1 MFRGFAVRVVLSLRA
16 YRNRHDELSEVRD
29 FVIQCQAIAKRV
41 SCIINHLISQG
52 VYLMVKFFSELQS
65 IPSSTSLFED
75 TTVPLISV
83 DVSLV
88 ASDFLRLA

>member
-1 MFRGFAVRVVLSLRA
+1 
-16 YRNRHDELSEVRD
+16 
-29 FVIQCQAIAKRV
+29 
-41 SCIINHLISQG
+41 
-52 VYLMVKFFSELQS
+52 MVKFFSELQS